1 MTTETSE
8 QRKYIVL
15 VVDDLPQNLDVMK
28 GILLPE
34 YDVRLTTKPKSV
46 MNIAKAV
53 KPDIILLDI
62 MMPEVNGYQVCQQLK
77 ADPETQGIP
86 VIFVSAMTD
95 VKDEQKGF
103 DLGAVDYI
111 TKPVVEAIV
120 KARVNT
126 HLLLS
131 DQMRATQQL
140 VAKKTKELE
149 QSQRSAIFMLG
160 EAGHYNDND
169 TGVHIWRMAAY
180 AGALARAALWTVEQV
195 ELIELASPM
204 HDTGKIGISDD
215 ILKAP
220 RKLTESEMA
229 IMRSHAKIGY
239 RILSKSQTP
248 LFDMAA
254 VIALHHHE
262 KWDGSGYPDNLVAE
276 QIPEAARIVA
286 IADVF
291 DALTMKRPYK
301 KSWPTEDA
309 FDFIEQQAGAHFDP
323 HLVQLFLSIK
333 DEILTLKAKYDGMEQ
348 GQS

>member
-1 MTTETSE
+1 MTTMTSE
-8 QRKYIVL
+8 QKKYTVL

-46 MNIAKAV
+46 ITIAKAV

-62 MMPEVNGYQVCQQLK
+62 MMPEINGYQVCQQLK
-77 ADPETQGIP
+77 ADPETQAIP

-131 DQMRATQQL
+131 DQMRATQRL

-220 RKLTESEMA
+220 RKLTEEEMA
-229 IMRSHAKIGY
+229 IMRTHAKIGY

-248 LFDMAA
+248 LFEMAA
-254 VIALHHHE
+254 IIALHHHE
-262 KWDGSGYPDNLVAE
+262 KWDGSGYPDSLVAE

-301 KSWPTEDA
+301 KSWPTADA
-309 FDFIEQQAGAHFDP
+309 FDFIEQQSGAHFDP

-333 DEILTLKAKYDGMEQ
+333 DEILALKAKYDEMEQ
-348 GQS
+348 GQE

>member
-180 AGALARAALWTVEQV
+180 AGALARAARPV
-195 ELIELASPM
+195 ARRRARRHPR
-204 HDTGKIGISDD
+204 GCR
-215 ILKAP
+215 AP
-220 RKLTESEMA
+220 R
-229 IMRSHAKIGY
+229 
-239 RILSKSQTP
+239 
-248 LFDMAA
+248 
-254 VIALHHHE
+254 
-262 KWDGSGYPDNLVAE
+262 
-276 QIPEAARIVA
+276 
-286 IADVF
+286 
-291 DALTMKRPYK
+291 
-301 KSWPTEDA
+301 
-309 FDFIEQQAGAHFDP
+309 
-323 HLVQLFLSIK
+323 
-333 DEILTLKAKYDGMEQ
+333 
-348 GQS
+348 

>member
-301 KSWPTEDA
+301 KSWPTEDL
-309 FDFIEQQAGAHFDP
+309 FIEFNVIMP
-323 HLVQLFLSIK
+323 
-333 DEILTLKAKYDGMEQ
+333 
-348 GQS
+348 